1 MGQDGRMTSTD
12 RSAPP
17 SSAIVVD
24 DLTAEYPGHHGSLPY
39 SAVNGVSFR
48 VGMGEIVG
56 IVGESGSGKSTLAR
70 VLSAQAG
77 PGMPDITG
85 GGVTVLGEQLR
96 GIRRRAR
103 NQVQFSVA
111 YLAQDASATLT
122 PDYTAAEIIAEPVL
136 SRDRR
141 YNRKAL
147 GSRVAAM
154 LEAVQLPLAVLE
166 KFPFELSGGQRQR
179 VAIARSL
186 ILGPKLLIADEPTAG
201 IDVTVRPAIVSLL
214 DTLRTG
220 RDFAAVV
227 ISNDL
232 TLHRKVSTR
241 VLALDR
247 GRIVG
252 VGDVD
257 DLLAEGRH
265 PFLARLNSIEQAD
278 VAAADTPE

>member
-1 MGQDGRMTSTD
+1 MTSTD
-12 RSAPP
+12 RTAPP

-24 DLTAEYPGHHGSLPY
+24 DLTAEYPVHHGSLPY

-70 VLSAQAG
+70 VLSAQAAG

-111 YLAQDASATLT
+111 YLAQDASDTLT

-241 VLALDR
+241 VLALDH

-257 DLLAEGRH
+257 DLLAEGQH

-278 VAAADTPE
+278 VAAADKPE

>member
-1 MGQDGRMTSTD
+1 MTSTD

-17 SSAIVVD
+17 SPAIVVD

-48 VGMGEIVG
+48 LSMGEIVG
-56 IVGESGSGKSTLAR
+56 VVGESGSGKSTLAR
-70 VLSAQAG
+70 VLSAETGA
-77 PGMPDITG
+77 GMPDITG

-103 NQVQFSVA
+103 NQVRFSVA
-111 YLAQDASATLT
+111 YLAQDAGDTLT
-122 PDYTAAEIIAEPVL
+122 PDYTAAESIAEPVL

-141 YNRKAL
+141 YNRIAL
-147 GSRVAAM
+147 GKRVAAM
-154 LEAVQLPLAVLE
+154 IEAVQLPLGVLE
-166 KFPFELSGGQRQR
+166 RFPFELSGGQRQR

-214 DTLRTG
+214 ETLRTG

-227 ISNDL
+227 VSNDL
-232 TLHRKVSTR
+232 ALQRKVATR
-241 VLALDR
+241 VLALDH

-252 VGDVD
+252 VGGVD

-265 PFLARLNSIEQAD
+265 PFLARLNAIEQSD
-278 VAAADTPE
+278 AATADTPE